1 MLKIRGL
8 SIEPRSSTICID
20 LSMRVHVVKDYYIV
34 SNKPVYTHS
43 IIIMYNAGAW
53 E

>member
-1 MLKIRGL
+1 MLKVKGL

-20 LSMRVHVVKDYYIV
+20 LLMHVHVVKDESVIKLH
-34 SNKPVYTHS
+34 NHS